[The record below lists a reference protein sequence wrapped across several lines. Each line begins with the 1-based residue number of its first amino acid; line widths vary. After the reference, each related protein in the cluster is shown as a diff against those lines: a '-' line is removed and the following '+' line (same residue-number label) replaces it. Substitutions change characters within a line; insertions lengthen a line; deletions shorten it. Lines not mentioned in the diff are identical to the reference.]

1 MYVSFI
7 RPTLEY
13 SGVVW
18 DNCTKQ
24 DKNLL
29 EDIQIEAMRIVT
41 GATKLCSIDKL
52 YIDTGWE
59 KLKARREKQ
68 KLIIFYKMINRL
80 CPDYLNQLVPDSVQ
94 TRTQYSL
101 RNSNNMSTIRTNTE
115 LYYNSFLPSTVRAW
129 NNLSNKIR
137 TSTSLNEF
145 KRKLS
150 ENVNKPP
157 KYYYYGNRVAQIHHC
172 RLRLECSV
180 LKQHLHKKKLVDS
193 PPMYLWHP

>member
-1 MYVSFI
+1 MFCPRYTFG
-7 RPTLEY
+7 R
-13 SGVVW
+13 GVFCQPSKKHVVVFVHLLQNGRGVFCPW
-18 DNCTKQ
+18 GVLSYTRTKQ

-68 KLIIFYKMINRL
+68 KIIIFYKMINRL
-80 CPDYLNQLVPDSVQ
+80 CPEFLNQLVPDSVQ

-129 NNLSNKIR
+129 NNLSNEIR

-157 KYYYYGNRVAQIHHC
+157 KYY
-172 RLRLECSV
+172 
-180 LKQHLHKKKLVDS
+180 
-193 PPMYLWHP
+193 